1 MSRRIQVE
9 GHANLM
15 RDANSGAIINTS
27 TSEYITY
34 MNVQRKKS
42 EEKSKMMSMCDELNS
57 LKDEMSDIKIMLRQI
72 LEK

>member
-9 GHANLM
+9 GHANLV

-42 EEKSKMMSMCDELNS
+42 EEKSKMMSMWDELNS
-57 LKDEMSDIKIMLRQI
+57 LKDEMSDIKSMLRQI

>member
-9 GHANLM
+9 GHANLV

-57 LKDEMSDIKIMLRQI
+57 LKDEMSDIKSMLRQI

>member
-57 LKDEMSDIKIMLRQI
+57 LKDEMSDIKSMLRQI

>member
-9 GHANLM
+9 GHANLV

-34 MNVQRKKS
+34 MNIQRKKS
-42 EEKSKMMSMCDELNS
+42 EEKSKMMSKKYVKTNIGEVIWQLH
-57 LKDEMSDIKIMLRQI
+57 KY
-72 LEK
+72 

>member
-9 GHANLM
+9 GHANLV

-34 MNVQRKKS
+34 MNVQRKKV
-42 EEKSKMMSMCDELNS
+42 KK
-57 LKDEMSDIKIMLRQI
+57 KAK
-72 LEK
+72 

>member
-9 GHANLM
+9 GHANLV

-34 MNVQRKKS
+34 MNIQRKKS

-57 LKDEMSDIKIMLRQI
+57 LKDEMSDIKSMLRQI

>member
-9 GHANLM
+9 GHANLV

-34 MNVQRKKS
+34 MNIQRKKS